1 MRKEGDFLVAI
12 ARLEGLNKNFN
23 GLRAVVDVTMSL
35 EKGSVIGLVG
45 PNGAG
50 KTTLF
55 NLISGF
61 LSPTTG
67 SIYFEGREITD
78 WPVAKR
84 VEAGITRTF
93 QGSRVFSGLSV
104 RENVT
109 TGTYSTRKKKTTNKG
124 RSREREPTI
133 NRILEVTKLGQYE
146 DFLARNLSYGYK
158 RRLELAIAIATD
170 PKLLLLD
177 EPFSG
182 TNTFDL
188 QELKG
193 LIRTL
198 SQEGLT
204 VVLVEHDLG
213 SVASLADGLVYMD
226 GGRVTIPNG

>member
-1 MRKEGDFLVAI
+1 MVAI

>member
-1 MRKEGDFLVAI
+1 MTVADI
-12 ARLEGLNKNFN
+12 VRLENLNKKFD
-23 GLRAVVDVTMSL
+23 GLKAVWDVSTRFK
-35 EKGSVIGLVG
+35 KGSVIGLVG

-61 LSPTTG
+61 LSPTSG
-67 SIYFEGREITD
+67 SIYFEGEEITG
-78 WPVAKR
+78 WSVSRR

-93 QGSRVFSGLSV
+93 QGSRVFSGISV
-104 RENVT
+104 RENVI
-109 TGTYSTRKKKTTNKG
+109 TGTYSVDPGRLFERFKGNKG
-124 RSREREPTI
+124 EQGVDW
-133 NRILEVTKLGQYE
+133 ILEATKLKEYE

-193 LIRTL
+193 LIKLL

-213 SVASLADGLVYMD
+213 SVASLADSLVYMD

>member
-1 MRKEGDFLVAI
+1 MGKI
-12 ARLEGLNKNFN
+12 ARLENLNKHFD
-23 GLRAVVDVTMSL
+23 GLRAVKEVDMTI
-35 EKGSVIGLVG
+35 ERGSVTGLVG

-61 LSPTTG
+61 LPPSTG

-78 WPVAKR
+78 WSVSRR
-84 VEAGITRTF
+84 VKAGITRTF

-104 RENVT
+104 RENVV
-109 TGTYSTRKKKTTNKG
+109 TGTYSAKNREASEEPVG
-124 RSREREPTI
+124 DGIGSRI
-133 NRILEVTKLGQYE
+133 DWILKVTKLRKYE
-146 DFLARNLSYGYK
+146 EFLARHLSYGYK
-158 RRLELAIAIATD
+158 RRLELAIAIATN

-188 QELKG
+188 QELTG
-193 LIRTL
+193 LIKLL
-198 SQEGLT
+198 SHKGLT

-213 SVASLADGLVYMD
+213 SVASLADNLVHMD
-226 GGRVTIPNG
+226 GGKVTIPNE

>member
-1 MRKEGDFLVAI
+1 MTVADI
-12 ARLEGLNKNFN
+12 VRLEDLSKKFDGLK
-23 GLRAVVDVTMSL
+23 AVWDVNMRF
-35 EKGSVIGLVG
+35 KRGSVIGLVG

-61 LSPTTG
+61 LSPTSG
-67 SIYFEGREITD
+67 SIYFEGEEITG
-78 WPVAKR
+78 WSVTRR

-93 QGSRVFSGLSV
+93 QGSRVFSGISV
-104 RENVT
+104 RENVI
-109 TGTYSTRKKKTTNKG
+109 TGTYSADRGRLFERLKDKKG
-124 RSREREPTI
+124 EQGVDW
-133 NRILEVTKLGQYE
+133 ILQATKLKEYE

-158 RRLELAIAIATD
+158 RRLELAIAVATD

-193 LIRTL
+193 LIKLL

-213 SVASLADGLVYMD
+213 SVASLADSLVYMD
-226 GGRVTIPNG
+226 GGRITIPNG